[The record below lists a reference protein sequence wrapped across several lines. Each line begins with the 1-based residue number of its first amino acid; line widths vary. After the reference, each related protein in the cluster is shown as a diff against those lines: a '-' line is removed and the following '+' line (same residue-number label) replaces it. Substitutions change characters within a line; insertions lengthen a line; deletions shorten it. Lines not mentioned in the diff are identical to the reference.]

1 MTETLPLQQLVL
13 SALDDMKARDV
24 STLDVR
30 SLTSIADTMIV
41 ASGTSGRHVKAL
53 ADHVAEQA
61 KKAGYAVL
69 GMEGEQAAE
78 WVLVDL
84 GDVIVH
90 VMQGATREYYD
101 IERLWKDLSPA
112 TRHTR
117 GEH

>member
-1 MTETLPLQQLVL
+1 MTETPALQQLVL
-13 SALDDMKARDV
+13 SALDEMKARDV

-30 SLTSIADTMIV
+30 SLTTIADTMII
-41 ASGTSGRHVKAL
+41 ASGTSGRHVKAV

-61 KKAGYAVL
+61 KKGGYPPL
-69 GMEGEQAAE
+69 GMEGEQASE
-78 WVLVDL
+78 WILVDL

-90 VMQGATREYYD
+90 VMQGAAREYYD

-117 GEH
+117 GEP